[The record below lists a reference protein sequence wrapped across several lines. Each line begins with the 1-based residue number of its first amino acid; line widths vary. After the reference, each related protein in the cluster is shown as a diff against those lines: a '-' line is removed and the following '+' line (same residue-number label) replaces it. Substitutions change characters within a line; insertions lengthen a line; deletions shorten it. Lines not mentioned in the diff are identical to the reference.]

1 MNILVTG
8 GAGFIGSFMA
18 KALLDKG
25 YHVIVFDSLE
35 RGRRDAVDARAIFT
49 QGDIKDMV
57 ALDTLFGQNQ
67 IDAVMHFAGYISV
80 EESTKNPEVYFQN
93 NIVGSQN
100 LFNAAIAHGVK
111 KLIFSSSAA
120 VYGNPTVIPIPED
133 HPKNPTSPYGQNKL
147 DAEKILSDLCMQH
160 ADLGF
165 ASLRY
170 FNAAGASLDGV
181 LGENHKPETHIIP
194 LAISALIEK
203 KEFNLYGTDYDTKDG
218 TCIRD
223 YIHVLDL
230 VDAHVLALEKLSV
243 DVGEHYYNVGT
254 GNGYSNREV
263 INAVEEASGQKINI
277 VEREKRAGD
286 ADKLIADPTK
296 IKTELGFIPQYSD
309 LKTIV
314 KTAWHYYS
322 KK

>member
-8 GAGFIGSFMA
+8 GAGFIGSFMT
-18 KALLDKG
+18 KALLDRG
-25 YHVIVFDSLE
+25 YYVVVFDSLE
-35 RGRRDAVDARAIFT
+35 RGQRDAVDPRAKFI
-49 QGDIKDMV
+49 QGDIKDTV

-100 LFNAAIAHGVK
+100 LFNTAIAHGVK
-111 KLIFSSSAA
+111 KFIFSSSAA
-120 VYGNPTVIPIPED
+120 VYGNPTIIPIPED

-147 DAEKILSDLCMQH
+147 DAEKILADLCSKH
-160 ADLGF
+160 TDLSF

-194 LAISALIEK
+194 LAINAIIEN
-203 KEFNLYGTDYDTKDG
+203 KEFNLFGTDYNTEDG

-230 VDAHVLALEKLSV
+230 VDAHILALEKLSE

-263 INAVEEASGQKINI
+263 LTTIEEVSGKKINI

-296 IKTELGFIPQYSD
+296 IKTELGFVPQYSD

-314 KTAWHYYS
+314 KTAWDYYS

>member
-8 GAGFIGSFMA
+8 GAGFIGSFMT

-25 YHVIVFDSLE
+25 YYVVVFDSLE
-35 RGRRDAVDARAIFT
+35 RGRRDAVDTRAKFI
-49 QGDIKDMV
+49 QGDIKDTV
-57 ALDTLFGQNQ
+57 ALDALFGQNQ

-93 NIVGSQN
+93 NTVGSQN
-100 LFNAAIAHGVK
+100 LFSTAIAHGVK
-111 KLIFSSSAA
+111 KFIFSSSAA
-120 VYGNPTVIPIPED
+120 VYGNPTIIPIPED

-147 DAEKILSDLCMQH
+147 DAEKILAELCRQH
-160 ADLGF
+160 TDLGF

-170 FNAAGASLDGV
+170 FNAAGASLDGG
-181 LGENHKPETHIIP
+181 LGENHKSETHIIP
-194 LAISALIEK
+194 LAISALIEN
-203 KEFNLYGTDYDTKDG
+203 KEFNLYGTDYNTEDG

-230 VDAHVLALEKLSV
+230 VDAHILALEKLSV

-263 INAVEEASGQKINI
+263 INAVEEVSGQIINI
-277 VEREKRAGD
+277 VEREKRSGD

-296 IKTELGFIPQYSD
+296 IKKELGFVPKYSD

-314 KTAWHYYS
+314 KTAWDYYS

>member
-8 GAGFIGSFMA
+8 GAGFIGSFMT
-18 KALLDKG
+18 KVLLDKG

-35 RGRRDAVDARAIFT
+35 RGRRDAIDVRAIFI
-49 QGDIKDMV
+49 QGDIKDIV
-57 ALDTLFGQNQ
+57 ALTALFSQNQ

-100 LFNAAIAHGVK
+100 LFNTAIAHGVK
-111 KLIFSSSAA
+111 KFIFSSSAA
-120 VYGNPTVIPIPED
+120 VYGNPTIIPIPED

-147 DAEKILSDLCMQH
+147 DAEKILADLCMQY

-194 LAISALIEK
+194 LAISALLEN
-203 KEFNLYGTDYDTKDG
+203 KEFNLYGTDYNTEDG

-230 VDAHVLALEKLSV
+230 VDAHILALEKLSE

-263 INAVEEASGQKINI
+263 VNAVEEVSGQKINI

-314 KTAWHYYS
+314 KTAWDYYS

>member
-1 MNILVTG
+1 MNVLVTG
-8 GAGFIGSFMA
+8 GAGYIGSFMT

-25 YHVIVFDSLE
+25 YKVIVFDSLE
-35 RGRRDAVDARAIFT
+35 RGHKEAVDARAIFI

-93 NIVGSQN
+93 NIVGSKN

-111 KLIFSSSAA
+111 KIIFSSSAA
-120 VYGNPTVIPIPED
+120 VYGNPTMVPIPED

-147 DAEKILSDLCMQH
+147 DAEKILADLCSENT
-160 ADLGF
+160 DLGF

-170 FNAAGASLDGV
+170 FNAAGASLDGS
-181 LGENHKPETHIIP
+181 LGENHNPETHIIP
-194 LAISALIEK
+194 LAIRAIIES
-203 KEFNLYGTDYDTKDG
+203 KEFNLYGTDYDTQDG

-223 YIHVLDL
+223 YIHVVDL
-230 VDAHVLALEKLSV
+230 VDAHILALEKLGESG
-243 DVGEHYYNVGT
+243 GEHYYNVGT

-263 INAVEEASGQKINI
+263 INAIEEVSGKKINI
-277 VEREKRAGD
+277 IEREKRAGD
-286 ADKLIADPTK
+286 ADKLIADPTR
-296 IKTELGFIPQYSD
+296 IQTELGFVPQYSD
-309 LKTIV
+309 LQTIV
-314 KTAWHYYS
+314 KTAWNYYS